1 MTALTVTKI
10 DAGSYRRLAIPMSQH
25 SDQKFARF
33 KVKFWQ
39 FLENSCTGNGFAR
52 YRNCFVVTK
61 TAYLN

>member
-39 FLENSCTGNGFAR
+39 FLENSWSREWFC
-52 YRNCFVVTK
+52 
-61 TAYLN
+61 